1 MGDHMASEIIWIK
14 GKHLSRACLRYDTIL
29 TYVLAL
35 IFEVFW
41 YHLKRMYSI
50 VFKKLNC
57 KMIFQDGC
65 WKWKKMKY

>member
-14 GKHLSRACLRYDTIL
+14 GKHLSRACLRYDAIL

-57 KMIFQDGC
+57 K
-65 WKWKKMKY
+65 